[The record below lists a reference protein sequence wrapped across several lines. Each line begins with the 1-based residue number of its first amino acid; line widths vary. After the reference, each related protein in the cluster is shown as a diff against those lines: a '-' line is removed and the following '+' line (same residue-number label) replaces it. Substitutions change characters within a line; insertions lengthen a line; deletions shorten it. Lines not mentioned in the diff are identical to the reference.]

1 MASAAVITVMAV
13 PLLVCHP
20 ARAEGIDSRD
30 RPGPL
35 ALRLE
40 LGLGGAAAG
49 AVVRLGPAGLRAT
62 AGLNLEPIIVSDA
75 ESHEIDSIEFD
86 GTWQLNGEAFLFPL
100 RLENGTEIGFSLAAR
115 HSDLLGNGGGAAVE
129 LRRQVQRRIGFTVAG
144 GLTVFPDGTER
155 IREDRD
161 LGPEVDV
168 DYPFGADLH
177 LGATVGLNLDVF

>member
-1 MASAAVITVMAV
+1 MASAAVIAVMAV
-13 PLLVCHP
+13 LVCHP

-49 AVVRLGPAGLRAT
+49 AEVRIGPAGLRAT
-62 AGLNLEPIIVSDA
+62 AGVDLVPIILSDA
-75 ESHEIDSIEFD
+75 DSHQIDSIEVD
-86 GTWQLNGEAFLFPL
+86 GTWQLNGEVFLFPL
-100 RLENGTEIGFSLAAR
+100 RLENGTEIGFSLAIR
-115 HSDLLGNGGGAAVE
+115 HSDVLGNGGGAAVE
-129 LRRQVQRRIGFTVAG
+129 LRRQLRRRIGITVAG

-155 IREDRD
+155 IREDHD